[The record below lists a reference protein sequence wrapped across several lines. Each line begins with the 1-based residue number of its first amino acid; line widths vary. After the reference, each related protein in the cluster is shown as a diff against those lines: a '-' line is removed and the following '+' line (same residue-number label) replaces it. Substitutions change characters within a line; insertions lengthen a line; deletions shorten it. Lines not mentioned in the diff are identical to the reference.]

1 MISPITGGKKKKKT
15 PPDNIRA
22 YCLALDSVFPEVIP
36 VEPSFLSSIFCA
48 KKKTRNKWHKI
59 SIITGLIGPKH
70 LQLQHELNQAN
81 FSEVYVTVDKFLQF
95 WSFLPMLFCIFL
107 QRKVLLLYLEKL
119 YSYVYMYVCYLFL
132 YNGSAS
138 IYWMSVVC

>member
-48 KKKTRNKWHKI
+48 KKKKQETNG
-59 SIITGLIGPKH
+59 T
-70 LQLQHELNQAN
+70 
-81 FSEVYVTVDKFLQF
+81 KF
-95 WSFLPMLFCIFL
+95 P
-107 QRKVLLLYLEKL
+107 LLL
-119 YSYVYMYVCYLFL
+119 
-132 YNGSAS
+132 A
-138 IYWMSVVC
+138 

>member
-48 KKKTRNKWHKI
+48 KKKNKK
-59 SIITGLIGPKH
+59 
-70 LQLQHELNQAN
+70 QMAQN
-81 FSEVYVTVDKFLQF
+81 FHYYWLDWAKA
-95 WSFLPMLFCIFL
+95 PP
-107 QRKVLLLYLEKL
+107 
-119 YSYVYMYVCYLFL
+119 
-132 YNGSAS
+132 AS
-138 IYWMSVVC
+138 T